1 MRTSVTVGVVCATG
15 LGSGLAR
22 AFDALP
28 QATLRWIC
36 DDAPRAESVGY
47 GPATSWTRDFDE
59 LLQDEQLD
67 AIAFAS
73 GELAARGRS
82 LAALTADKHVLVNG
96 PLAPTSAEAD
106 ELLAAA
112 SRGDRRVMAH
122 TPPFSARACGD

>member
-1 MRTSVTVGVVCATG
+1 M
-15 LGSGLAR
+15 
-22 AFDALP
+22 
-28 QATLRWIC
+28 RWIC
-36 DDAPRAESVGY
+36 DEAPRAESVGY

-82 LAALTADKHVLVNG
+82 LAALTADKHVLVDG
-96 PLAPTSAEAD
+96 QLAPTSAEAD

-112 SRGDRRVMAH
+112 SRRDRRVMAH
-122 TPPFSARACGD
+122 TPALLRPGVRRLSRLIERGVLGEIFYVHAHHYVVAPRR

>member
-1 MRTSVTVGVVCATG
+1 MRTPVTVGVVCAASG

-36 DDAPRAESVGY
+36 DEAPRAESVGY
-47 GPATSWTRDFDE
+47 GPATVWTRDIDE

-82 LAALTADKHVLVNG
+82 LAALAADKHVLIDG
-96 PLAPTSAEAD
+96 PLAPTAAEA
-106 ELLAAA
+106 EE
-112 SRGDRRVMAH
+112 
-122 TPPFSARACGD
+122 